1 MLVLS
6 RYEGESIKIG
16 PDIVVSVERVQRGLV
31 RIGIVAPSNVLIVRS
46 ELPPL
51 PQQPEGKGNADYPRT
66 TE

>member
-31 RIGIVAPSNVLIVRS
+31 RIGIIAPSNVAIVRS

-51 PQQPEGKGNADYPRT
+51 PTKPEGKGNADHQGQA
-66 TE
+66 E